1 MSSSTADDNNSA
13 AASDIPPAAQK
24 SRENWDYFN
33 LFNTDHVP
41 APSLGH
47 PEESVVDKGGGD
59 KFVEA
64 ESNPVA
70 DFRDQTTPPAGIS
83 DKGFFAEPALVQQ
96 QKMIRRQRQSGGSS
110 LHHRAGSAGGGSE
123 SKRGKMAANNAAHSV
138 NLLLVLKKLDDYFLG
153 AYENAN
159 EVSKMLAA
167 TRLHYHSNF
176 ADNRGDLFLCCYGS
190 MLLCFVDVLLN
201 MFCPALSSVCEST

>member
-1 MSSSTADDNNSA
+1 M
-13 AASDIPPAAQK
+13 
-24 SRENWDYFN
+24 
-33 LFNTDHVP
+33 
-41 APSLGH
+41 
-47 PEESVVDKGGGD
+47 VDKGGE

-70 DFRDQTTPPAGIS
+70 SVRDQTPPAS
-83 DKGFFAEPALVQQ
+83 MQQ
-96 QKMIRRQRQSGGSS
+96 QKMIRRQRQGGGSS

-123 SKRGKMAANNAAHSV
+123 SKRGKMVANAAQSV

-167 TRLHYHSNF
+167 TRMHYHSNF
-176 ADNRGDLFLCCYGS
+176 ADNRGDLLLCCN
-190 MLLCFVDVLLN
+190 CFVI
-201 MFCPALSSVCEST
+201 MFC